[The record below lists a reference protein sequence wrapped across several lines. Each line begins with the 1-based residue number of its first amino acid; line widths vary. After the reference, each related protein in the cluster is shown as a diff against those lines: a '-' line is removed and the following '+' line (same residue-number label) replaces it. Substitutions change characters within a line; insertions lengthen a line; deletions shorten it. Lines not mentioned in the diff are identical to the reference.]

1 MVKAPPPR
9 RDRKKPFFL
18 ILGAVAV
25 IGIVLIAMQARGS
38 GPSPQIVAEL
48 PPGDAGQAQPYV
60 YGRPDAPVA
69 ISEFADFECP
79 ACAQFATLTEPDVRK
94 RLADAGQV
102 SFRFYD
108 FPLDQHRNS
117 VLASLSAACAADQN
131 KFWEMHD
138 RIFAGQDAWATRPGE
153 SDASANRRGGRLFA
167 EYARAIGLDEGAWST
182 CVEEQR
188 HLNRIPICTGTRF
201 WRRSRRRA
209 PLTRTS
215 SGRCT
220 IAFSRGRTPGRRVPG
235 SRTRPQTG
243 VAAGCSRSTR
253 ERSASTRGHGPPAS
267 RSSGI

>member
-9 RDRKKPFFL
+9 RDSKKPFFL

-25 IGIVLIAMQARGS
+25 VGIVLIAMQARGS

-48 PPGDAGQAQPYV
+48 PPGDPGKAQPYI
-60 YGRPDAPVA
+60 YGKPDAPVA
-69 ISEFADFECP
+69 IAEFADFECP

-153 SDASANRRGGRLFA
+153 SDASANRRGSRLFA
-167 EYARAIGLDEGAWST
+167 EYARAIGLDEAAWST

-188 HLNRIPICTGTRF
+188 HLERIRANRQLGIQRQV
-201 WRRSRRRA
+201 RS
-209 PLTRTS
+209 
-215 SGRCT
+215 
-220 IAFSRGRTPGRRVPG
+220 TPTFIVGNRMVPG
-235 SRTRPQTG
+235 ALSYDALKRMVDEA
-243 VAAGCSRSTR
+243 VARRDTTAG
-253 ERSASTRGHGPPAS
+253 SAAPR
-267 RSSGI
+267 

>member
-9 RDRKKPFFL
+9 RDSKKPFFL

-25 IGIVLIAMQARGS
+25 VGIVLIAMQARGS

-48 PPGDAGQAQPYV
+48 PPGDPGKAQPYV

-69 ISEFADFECP
+69 IAEFADFECP

-117 VLASLSAACAADQN
+117 VLASLAAACAADQN

-153 SDASANRRGGRLFA
+153 SDAAANRRGGRLFA
-167 EYARAIGLDEGAWST
+167 EYARAIGLDEAAWSK

-188 HLNRIPICTGTRF
+188 HLDRIRANRQLGIQRQV
-201 WRRSRRRA
+201 RS
-209 PLTRTS
+209 
-215 SGRCT
+215 
-220 IAFSRGRTPGRRVPG
+220 TPTFIVGNRMVPG
-235 SRTRPQTG
+235 ALSYDALKRM
-243 VAAGCSRSTR
+243 VDEAAARRDTTAGGAAPR
-253 ERSASTRGHGPPAS
+253 
-267 RSSGI
+267 